1 MTLHIIDVLQ
11 GTDEWLQARLGMITA
26 SVVGQLITPKT
37 IKPAANPATR
47 ALVAELAAERIT
59 QWIGDSYMSDDM
71 IRGHLDE
78 PYARDAYAQAAGHQT
93 AEAGLLVRD
102 MDGYQIGYSPDGL
115 IGDDGLVEI
124 KSRLPKK
131 HLAAVV
137 ADEVPAENIAQCQA
151 ALLVSGRRWCDYVS
165 FCGGMRLWIKRVYPD
180 PRWRDAILTA
190 TAATERAITETIAA
204 YHAHTEGLPMT
215 ERPVY
220 QDLEIRL

>member
-26 SVVGQLITPKT
+26 SVVGQLITPRT

-124 KSRLPKK
+124 KSRTPKR

-151 ALLVSGRRWCDYVS
+151 ALLVSGRAWCDYVS
-165 FCGGMRLWIKRVYPD
+165 FCGGMPLWTTRVLPD
-180 PRWRDAILTA
+180 PRWFD
-190 TAATERAITETIAA
+190 AITEAVATFEATAVEMVAA
-204 YHAHTEGLPMT
+204 YRAATAGLPMT
-215 ERPVY
+215 ERTTHQEVSF
-220 QDLEIRL
+220 